1 MADTYAELIEELKS
15 EDTTP
20 PATTGET
27 TPPATTEETTPAA
40 PEETTPPA
48 TTEETAPAET
58 PEETTP
64 PATEETTPT
73 EKKKPSEFSPQERAD
88 HAFKRQLAKQK
99 EKYEKELKERDDKF
113 AEMQKQLDELKK
125 QTAPKTPKKT
135 RDQFKDDEDYL
146 EYLADERATAKLKEL
161 MSERDQKDAETA
173 KQRAEEEER
182 TRAEEAQVAEQREL
196 FIKNASSAFS
206 GDENRKKEFFSNVA
220 YAHEHG
226 LGEVLDRAP
235 VAADFLMYNPD
246 GPKVFEK
253 MLEDRSTFD
262 QIFSEYNARNPMA
275 MFMTLSSIASTLKDA
290 PPVNQTAPAT
300 PKPAVHIGKPGKQTA
315 GVQAPD
321 IFSDD
326 DAMLAYLR
334 KR

>member
-1 MADTYAELIEELKS
+1 MAENYQELLEELKS
-15 EDTTP
+15 E
-20 PATTGET
+20 ET
-27 TPPATTEETTPAA
+27 TETTTTPAEQTEQPA
-40 PEETTPPA
+40 EQQTEQTTQPEQTAQTEQTEQPAEQPPEEQ
-48 TTEETAPAET
+48 TEQTQQP
-58 PEETTP
+58 
-64 PATEETTPT
+64 
-73 EKKKPSEFSPQERAD
+73 EKKKPSEFTPQERAD

-125 QTAPKTPKKT
+125 QTAPKTPKKK
-135 RDQFKDDEDYL
+135 REEFKDDEDYL
-146 EYLADERATAKLKEL
+146 EYLADERAAAKLKEL
-161 MSERDQKDAETA
+161 MAERDQKDAETA

-182 TRAEEAQVAEQREL
+182 TRAEEAQVAEQRQL
-196 FIKNASSAFS
+196 FIQNAESAFS

-235 VAADFLMYNPD
+235 VAADFLMYNPK
-246 GPKVFEK
+246 GPAVFEK
-253 MLEDRSTFD
+253 MLNDRSTFD
-262 QIFSEYNARNPMA
+262 QIFTEYNARNPMA
-275 MFMTLSSIASTLKDA
+275 MFMTLNGIADSLKSAPSTT
-290 PPVNQTAPAT
+290 QTAPVT

-334 KR
+334 NR

>member
-1 MADTYAELIEELKS
+1 MAENYAELIEELKA
-15 EDTTP
+15 EPDTP
-20 PATTGET
+20 PTET
-27 TPPATTEETTPAA
+27 TTTPAA
-40 PEETTPPA
+40 PEETTTPA
-48 TTEETAPAET
+48 AAPEETAPAATPEET
-58 PEETTP
+58 NPAAPEETTP
-64 PATEETTPT
+64 SATEETTPT
-73 EKKKPSEFSPQERAD
+73 EKKKPSEFTPQERAD

-125 QTAPKTPKKT
+125 QTAPKTPKKK
-135 RDQFKDDEDYL
+135 REEFKDDEDYL

-161 MSERDQKDAETA
+161 MAERDQKDAETA

-182 TRAEEAQVAEQREL
+182 TRAEEAQVAEQRQL
-196 FIKNASSAFS
+196 FIQNAENAFS

-235 VAADFLMYNPD
+235 VAADFLMYNPK
-246 GPKVFEK
+246 GPAVFEK
-253 MLEDRSTFD
+253 MLNDRSTFD
-262 QIFSEYNARNPMA
+262 QIFTEYNARNPMA
-275 MFMTLSSIASTLKDA
+275 MFMTLNGIADSLKSAPSTTQTT
-290 PPVNQTAPAT
+290 PVT

-334 KR
+334 NR

>member
-1 MADTYAELIEELKS
+1 MAENYAELIEELKAES
-15 EDTTP
+15 DTPPTETTTP
-20 PATTGET
+20 AATEET
-27 TPPATTEETTPAA
+27 TTPAAAPEETAPAATPEETTPAA
-40 PEETTPPA
+40 TT
-48 TTEETAPAET
+48 
-58 PEETTP
+58 EETTP

-73 EKKKPSEFSPQERAD
+73 EKKKPSEFTPQERAD

-99 EKYEKELKERDDKF
+99 EKYEKELKERDEKF
-113 AEMQKQLDELKK
+113 AEMQKQLDDLRK

-146 EYLADERATAKLKEL
+146 EYLADERAAAKLKEL
-161 MSERDQKDAETA
+161 MAERDQKDAETA

-182 TRAEEAQVAEQREL
+182 TRAEEAQVVEQRQL
-196 FIKNASSAFS
+196 FVQNAESAFS

-235 VAADFLMYNPD
+235 VAADFLMYNPS
-246 GPKVFEK
+246 GPIVFEK
-253 MLEDRSTFD
+253 MLSDRTTFD
-262 QIFSEYNARNPMA
+262 QIFTEYNARNPMA
-275 MFMTLSSIASTLKDA
+275 MFMTLNGIADSLKSAPSTTQTT
-290 PPVNQTAPAT
+290 PVT

-334 KR
+334 NR

>member
-1 MADTYAELIEELKS
+1 MAENYAELIEELKAES
-15 EDTTP
+15 DTPPTETTTP
-20 PATTGET
+20 AATEET
-27 TPPATTEETTPAA
+27 TTPAAAPEETAPAATPEETTPAA
-40 PEETTPPA
+40 
-48 TTEETAPAET
+48 

-99 EKYEKELKERDDKF
+99 EKYEKELKDRDEKF

-125 QTAPKTPKKT
+125 VAAPKTPKKT

-161 MSERDQKDAETA
+161 LAERDQKDAETA

-182 TRAEEAQVAEQREL
+182 TRAEEAQVAEQRQL
-196 FIKNASSAFS
+196 FIQNAESAFS

-235 VAADFLMYNPD
+235 VAADFLMYNPK
-246 GPKVFEK
+246 GPAVFEK
-253 MLEDRSTFD
+253 MLNDRSTFD
-262 QIFSEYNARNPMA
+262 QIFTEYNARNPMA
-275 MFMTLSSIASTLKDA
+275 MFMTLNGIADSLKSAPSTTQTT
-290 PPVNQTAPAT
+290 PVT

-334 KR
+334 NR

>member
-1 MADTYAELIEELKS
+1 MAENYQELLEELKS
-15 EDTTP
+15 EETETTTP
-20 PATTGET
+20 PAQEQTD
-27 TPPATTEETTPAA
+27 TPPAEQQTDTPPAEETTTPASEETTPA
-40 PEETTPPA
+40 T
-48 TTEETAPAET
+48 
-58 PEETTP
+58 EETTP
-64 PATEETTPT
+64 PATEDTPPT
-73 EKKKPSEFSPQERAD
+73 DKKRPSEFTPQERAD

-99 EKYEKELKERDDKF
+99 EKYEKELKERDEKF
-113 AEMQKQLDELKK
+113 AEMQKQLDDLKK

-146 EYLADERATAKLKEL
+146 EYLADERATAKLNEL
-161 MSERDQKDAETA
+161 LAERDQKAAETA

-182 TRAEEAQVAEQREL
+182 TRAEEAQVAEQRQL
-196 FIKNASSAFS
+196 FIQNAESAFS

-235 VAADFLMYNPD
+235 VAADFLMYNPS
-246 GPKVFEK
+246 GPIVFEK
-253 MLEDRSTFD
+253 MLSDRTTFD
-262 QIFSEYNARNPMA
+262 KIFTEYNARNPMA
-275 MFMTLSSIASTLKDA
+275 MFMTLNGIADSLKSAPSTTQTT
-290 PPVNQTAPAT
+290 PVT

-334 KR
+334 NR

>member
-1 MADTYAELIEELKS
+1 MADTYQELIEELKS
-15 EDTTP
+15 ETTP
-20 PATTGET
+20 PATEETTPPASTEKT
-27 TPPATTEETTPAA
+27 TPPATTEETTPA
-40 PEETTPPA
+40 T
-48 TTEETAPAET
+48 
-58 PEETTP
+58 EETTP
-64 PATEETTPT
+64 PATEDTPPT
-73 EKKKPSEFSPQERAD
+73 DKKRPSEFSPQERAD

-125 QTAPKTPKKT
+125 QATPKAPKKK
-135 RDQFKDDEDYL
+135 REEFKDDEDYL
-146 EYLADERATAKLKEL
+146 EYLADERATAKLNEL
-161 MSERDQKDAETA
+161 LAERDQKAAETA

-182 TRAEEAQVAEQREL
+182 TRAEEAQVAEQRQL
-196 FIKNASSAFS
+196 FIQNAESAFS

-253 MLEDRSTFD
+253 MLNDRSTFD

-275 MFMTLSSIASTLKDA
+275 MFMTLSSIASSLKSA
-290 PPVNQTAPAT
+290 PPAQQAPT
-300 PKPAVHIGKPGKQTA
+300 PPKPAVHIGKPGKQTA

-334 KR
+334 NR